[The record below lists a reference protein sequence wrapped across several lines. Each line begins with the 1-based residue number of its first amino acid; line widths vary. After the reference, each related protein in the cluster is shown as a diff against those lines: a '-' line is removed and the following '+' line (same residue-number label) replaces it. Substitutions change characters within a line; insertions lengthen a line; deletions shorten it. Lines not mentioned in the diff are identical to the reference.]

1 MALTITIFKKTVFG
15 DQRCVMGEVAF
26 DSSYPTGGEALDLA
40 DLTDNFLADPASAS
54 FGPLF
59 VPTSGYIFDWV
70 PTTGTAG
77 NLVARTFAAAA
88 AHTHTIPVT
97 AGTAGNAVTNNA
109 GVLESS
115 GGQDLTTASGGAIS
129 AGLAEVANATDLSN
143 ACGHVAFMIIGV

>member
-1 MALTITIFKKTVFG
+1 MALTITITKKTVFG

-26 DSSYPTGGEALDLA
+26 DSSYPTGGEALDLV
-40 DLTDNFLADPASAS
+40 DLTDNFLADPTSAS
-54 FGPLF
+54 FGPF
-59 VPTSGYIFDWV
+59 FAPTGGYLFDWV

-77 NLVARTFAAAA
+77 NLVARTFAAVS
-88 AHTHTIPVT
+88 AHTHTIAVT

-129 AGLAEVANATDLSN
+129 AGLAEVADATDLST
-143 ACGHVAFMIIGV
+143 ACAHVPFMIVGV

>member
-26 DSSYPTGGEALDLA
+26 DSSYPTGGEALDLV
-40 DLTDNFLADPASAS
+40 DLTDGFLANAGASNFLMFA
-54 FGPLF
+54 
-59 VPTSGYIFDWV
+59 PTSGYLFEWV

-77 NLVARTFAAAA
+77 NLVARTFAAVS
-88 AHTHTIPVT
+88 AHTHTIAVT